1 MSQDINLIQ
10 SGMIHPHYLH
20 SAQHSAKTRVLH
32 LIRTRYLAQTHL
44 STHTL
49 TAIDTLLTADTRV
62 PYPDGARVPAHAV
75 AAARVAHAVLQ
86 HLAAVAPQARA
97 EEE

>member
-20 SAQHSAKTRVLH
+20 STQHSAKTRVLH

-44 STHTL
+44 STHSHHV
-49 TAIDTLLTADTRV
+49 DTLLTSDARV
-62 PYPDGARVPAHAV
+62 PDPDGARVPAHAV